1 MERREILCNDYEYY
15 QYLHLSLHKNI
26 ILLIHNCRCKMNKLV
41 VVLGLWIFAAS
52 SFAQDRADIEV
63 SYTASVPNLKTGRVK
78 GNQYVLVAN
87 ATESKFY
94 SPMTEYI
101 DSLESTP
108 EGEAIYKDI
117 MRGAFASGKLDKAP
131 RRDGS
136 YYVLKSTADN
146 FIKTYDVNGLDKYV
160 MEESMPDYDW
170 QLADSTRNI
179 LGYECQMATTVF
191 NGREWTVWFTPEIPV
206 TNGPWKLGGL
216 PGLILEAAEPTGL
229 YNFVATGLRQTSR
242 EIKPVYSSE
251 SYTKIDRKEYL
262 KIKRKMVDN
271 TVSQMNAQLSGL
283 GISISAASNSAKN
296 KSRKEIDFIETDY

>member
-1 MERREILCNDYEYY
+1 
-15 QYLHLSLHKNI
+15 
-26 ILLIHNCRCKMNKLV
+26 MNKLV

-52 SFAQDRADIEV
+52 SFAQVRADIEV
-63 SYTASVPNLKTGRVK
+63 SYAASVPNLKTGRVK

-87 ATESKFY
+87 ATDSKFY

-146 FIKTYDVNGLDKYV
+146 LIKTYDVNGLDKYV
-160 MEESMPDYDW
+160 MEESMPNYDW
-170 QLADSTRNI
+170 QLADSARNI

-191 NGREWTVWFTPEIPV
+191 NGREWTVWFTTEIPV

-242 EIKPVYSSE
+242 EVTPVYSSE
-251 SYTKIDRKEYL
+251 SYTKIDRREYL
-262 KIKRKMVDN
+262 KIKIKMIDN

-283 GISISAASNSAKN
+283 GISISSASNSANN